1 MKTAI
6 IGIAGPE
13 TAGKTAMAKALAGL
27 LKCEVIH
34 LDRYFVKDNWPL
46 AHDWV
51 KVWDRLRESVGKVP
65 VIVVE
70 GIMLVETMNMT
81 AWFPDFIINIGPYS
95 EGHPVTIEVN

>member
-1 MKTAI
+1 MKTTI

-13 TAGKTAMAKALAGL
+13 AAGKTTMAKALSGL

-51 KVWDRLRESVGKVP
+51 KVWDRLRELVGKVP
-65 VIVVE
+65 VVIVE
-70 GIMLVETMNMT
+70 GIKLEETMSKT
-81 AWFPDFIINIGPYS
+81 DFFPDFIIHIGPYS